1 MVITRGRTL
10 LWDSSETVKPYGL
23 VLFMKINCLN
33 LTSLNGEIFNLNKR
47 REKRNWVNLVSIC
60 YNTVVRK
67 WRSVFVNDLY
77 KFVNLSYFR
86 IKFFKVGNC
95 QNCFYLVYI
104 CSFIQ
109 IDSFLSYFLFFL
121 IYSFYCFFQSE
132 LKHGALGLYS

>member
-1 MVITRGRTL
+1 MVITRGRIL

-47 REKRNWVNLVSIC
+47 REKSNWVNLVSIC

-67 WRSVFVNDLY
+67 WRSVFVNVLY

-86 IKFFKVGNC
+86 IKFFNI
-95 QNCFYLVYI
+95 YI

-109 IDSFLSYFLFFL
+109 IDWFLSYFLFFL

>member
-1 MVITRGRTL
+1 MVITRGRIL

-67 WRSVFVNDLY
+67 WRSVFVNVLY

-86 IKFFKVGNC
+86 IKFFNI
-95 QNCFYLVYI
+95 YI

-109 IDSFLSYFLFFL
+109 IDWFLSYFLFFL

>member
-1 MVITRGRTL
+1 MVTTRGRIL

-47 REKRNWVNLVSIC
+47 REKSNWVNLVSIC

-67 WRSVFVNDLY
+67 WRSVFVNVLY

-86 IKFFKVGNC
+86 IKFFNI
-95 QNCFYLVYI
+95 YI

>member
-1 MVITRGRTL
+1 MVITRGRIL

-47 REKRNWVNLVSIC
+47 REKRNWVNVVSIC

-67 WRSVFVNDLY
+67 WRSVFVNVLY

-86 IKFFKVGNC
+86 IKFFNI
-95 QNCFYLVYI
+95 YI

-132 LKHGALGLYS
+132 LKHGALELYS

>member
-1 MVITRGRTL
+1 MVITRGRIL

-60 YNTVVRK
+60 YNAVVRK
-67 WRSVFVNDLY
+67 WRSVFVNVLY

-86 IKFFKVGNC
+86 IKFFNI
-95 QNCFYLVYI
+95 YI
-104 CSFIQ
+104 CSLIQ

>member
-1 MVITRGRTL
+1 MVITRGRIL

-60 YNTVVRK
+60 YNAVVRK
-67 WRSVFVNDLY
+67 WRSVFVNVLY

-86 IKFFKVGNC
+86 IKFFNI
-95 QNCFYLVYI
+95 YI

-109 IDSFLSYFLFFL
+109 IDWFLSYFLFFL

>member
-1 MVITRGRTL
+1 MVITRGRIL

-47 REKRNWVNLVSIC
+47 REKSNWVNLVSIC

-67 WRSVFVNDLY
+67 WRSVFVNVLY

-86 IKFFKVGNC
+86 IKFFNI
-95 QNCFYLVYI
+95 YI

>member
-1 MVITRGRTL
+1 MVITRGRIL

-60 YNTVVRK
+60 YNAVVRK
-67 WRSVFVNDLY
+67 WRSVFVNVLY

-86 IKFFKVGNC
+86 IKFFNI
-95 QNCFYLVYI
+95 YI

-132 LKHGALGLYS
+132 LKHSALGLYS

>member
-1 MVITRGRTL
+1 MVITRGRIL

-60 YNTVVRK
+60 YNAVVRK
-67 WRSVFVNDLY
+67 WQSVFINVLY

-86 IKFFKVGNC
+86 IKFFNI
-95 QNCFYLVYI
+95 YI

>member
-1 MVITRGRTL
+1 MVITRGRIL
-10 LWDSSETVKPYGL
+10 LWDSNETVKPYGL

-47 REKRNWVNLVSIC
+47 REKSNWVNLVSIC

-67 WRSVFVNDLY
+67 WRSVFVNVLY

-86 IKFFKVGNC
+86 IKFFNI
-95 QNCFYLVYI
+95 YI